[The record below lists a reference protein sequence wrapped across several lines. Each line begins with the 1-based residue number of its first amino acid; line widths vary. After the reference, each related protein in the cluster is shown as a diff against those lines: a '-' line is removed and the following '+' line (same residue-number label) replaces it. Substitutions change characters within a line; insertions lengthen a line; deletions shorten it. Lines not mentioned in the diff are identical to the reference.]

1 MLLAFC
7 EGNPLVINGFP
18 SQKTSSTG
26 FDIFF
31 DVSLNKLLNKHASSW
46 LFDSLWHTCESV
58 CKFIAISILFRACK
72 KSEERRHFASQS
84 ALEKV
89 GDICRLQEG
98 TSWGMRGGG
107 GGVVVVVLWWWDVH
121 EGRPAGVF
129 LVVVARWWG
138 AGGCGSLRGL
148 GQLEGVDFGGCE
160 FGGPSVW
167 HCIANQ
173 CTVKPTGHLLGDF
186 VLLLISTF
194 LSFSAL
200 ETTTRKKKKARMA
213 MSYACPMR

>member
-107 GGVVVVVLWWWDVH
+107 GVVVVGCAWGPARRGFFWWWLH
-121 EGRPAGVF
+121 GGGE
-129 LVVVARWWG
+129 L
-138 AGGCGSLRGL
+138 GGCGSLRGL

-194 LSFSAL
+194 LSFSAV

>member
-107 GGVVVVVLWWWDVH
+107 GVVVVVLWWWDVH

-129 LVVVARWWG
+129 FG
-138 AGGCGSLRGL
+138 GGCTVVGSWGVWVFARLGAARRGGFWRLRIWWPVSL
-148 GQLEGVDFGGCE
+148 ALHCKSMHGQADWPPFRRFCSVTNFYFSKFFSGGD
-160 FGGPSVW
+160 
-167 HCIANQ
+167 NN
-173 CTVKPTGHLLGDF
+173 
-186 VLLLISTF
+186 
-194 LSFSAL
+194 
-200 ETTTRKKKKARMA
+200 KKEEE
-213 MSYACPMR
+213 S